1 MLQKLPKF
9 TRNFYFIFGVLFLLW
24 MTFFDS
30 NDLYSQYQ
38 LQKKVKMLKSEKAY
52 YESNIEQ
59 IQKDREELLTNPE
72 LLEKFARERYLMK
85 KKSEDLFV
93 IVEE

>member
-1 MLQKLPKF
+1 MRQKLPKF
-9 TRNFYFIFGVLFLLW
+9 TRNFYFIFGFLFLLW

-30 NDLYSQYQ
+30 NDIYSQYQ
-38 LQKKVKMLKSEKAY
+38 LYNKLKTLKSEKAY
-52 YESNIEQ
+52 YEENIEQ
-59 IQKDREELLTNPE
+59 VRKDREELLSDKD

-85 KKSEDLFV
+85 KKTEDLYV

>member
-1 MLQKLPKF
+1 MWSKIPKF
-9 TRNFYFIFGVLFLLW
+9 TKNFYFIFGFLFLLW

-38 LQKKVKMLKSEKAY
+38 LRKKVRTLQSEKAY
-52 YESNIEQ
+52 YQKNIEQ
-59 IQKDREELLTNPE
+59 VRKDREELLSDKE

-85 KKSEDLFV
+85 KKSEDLYV
-93 IVEE
+93 VVEK